1 MHNLKKFF
9 NIGQQL
15 ILFEIS
21 KMKFLQQILLVFF
34 KNEIFTTDS
43 VGFFQK

>member
-1 MHNLKKFF
+1 
-9 NIGQQL
+9 
-15 ILFEIS
+15 
-21 KMKFLQQILLVFF
+21 MKFLQQILLGFF